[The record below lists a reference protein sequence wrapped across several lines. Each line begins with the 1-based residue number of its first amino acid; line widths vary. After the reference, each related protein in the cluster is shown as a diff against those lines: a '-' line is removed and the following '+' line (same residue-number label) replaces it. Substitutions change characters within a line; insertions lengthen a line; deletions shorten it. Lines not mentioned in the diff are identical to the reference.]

1 MDARLDRVSTHLD
14 GYRLSSSLPQQN
26 WSHRS
31 PPTHPPAPSAAFV
44 PFQIG
49 PRYREPAIAAPA
61 TATAVTAALDES
73 ILARRTAAFRH
84 LNGLNGNPK
93 PLLRRHR
100 QSKSSG
106 GRPSTLAIQPVLVRS
121 LYDDRDEATPAS
133 TMETQAG
140 AQQRGPELPSVQD
153 FSIESILRAIEPD
166 IKGTLDSIAEI
177 CGRSKLSLANEYG
190 SHIAPFEEIRLAP
203 GGLLTV
209 EETTPDG
216 EGPVDVNNVVIM
228 DDDGSLPDGRDS
240 YGLSGLGWLETLR
253 PAAAAHG
260 LGYPPNG
267 TYSLGEGSSMHAQPD
282 TPRSTALIHPPLDLG
297 PGSRT
302 SPISKEFIATPK
314 PGSQAFLRKT
324 VEPAAADQQANM
336 VTPAVVTEV
345 HLDAPANA
353 SSWPSVPPDTR
364 RASQS
369 MVANYP
375 RVGKSR
381 GPPGCPSRIDRIAVV
396 SDVHGWLT
404 WLKGIVQPE
413 DHERCNPNPQS
424 AESTLRSMLERQESR
439 LHGHDH
445 DVTMARCETVVH
457 Q

>member
-14 GYRLSSSLPQQN
+14 GCRLSSSLPHQN
-26 WSHRS
+26 WSHR
-31 PPTHPPAPSAAFV
+31 PPSHPPAPSTAFV

-49 PRYREPAIAAPA
+49 PRHREPAVAAA
-61 TATAVTAALDES
+61 TATAVVAAAALDES

-84 LNGLNGNPK
+84 LNGNPK

-106 GRPSTLAIQPVLVRS
+106 SRPSTLAIQPVLVRS
-121 LYDDRDEATPAS
+121 LYDDRGDTPTS
-133 TMETQAG
+133 TMESQAG

-190 SHIAPFEEIRLAP
+190 SHIAPFGEIRLAP

-209 EETTPDG
+209 EETTQDG
-216 EGPVDVNNVVIM
+216 EGLVDDNNVAII

-253 PAAAAHG
+253 PAAAAYG

-267 TYSLGEGSSMHAQPD
+267 MYSLGEGSSMQAQPD
-282 TPRSTALIHPPLDLG
+282 TPRSTVLIHPPLNLG
-297 PGSRT
+297 PGSRN
-302 SPISKEFIATPK
+302 SPITKEIIATPK
-314 PGSQAFLRKT
+314 PGSQVFLQKT
-324 VEPAAADQQANM
+324 VEPTAADQQANM

-345 HLDAPANA
+345 HLDARANA

-364 RASQS
+364 RASQL
-369 MVANYP
+369 ATNYP
-375 RVGKSR
+375 RMGKPR
-381 GPPGCPSRIDRIAVV
+381 GPPRIDRIAVM
-396 SDVHGWLT
+396 SDVQGWLT

-413 DHERCNPNPQS
+413 DHERCNPSPQS
-424 AESTLRSMLERQESR
+424 AESMLRSMLERQESR
-439 LHGHDH
+439 PHGQDH
-445 DVTMARCETVVH
+445 DVTVGRCETLAH